1 MRTAIVHVDDAG
13 ISFVIRQNGAKS
25 GVVTGRRWPPS
36 AFRRRSLAV
45 YWIPLNDVGALL
57 WAARLAAVRRATF
70 PVNWRPNPLWRGAL
84 FLTAR
89 PSVLAEG
96 ALAEGG
102 RGDVGVPT
110 IDVVPVAVLVVKV
123 AEVICDAVAETETA
137 VDAAVTRFRWKGIG
151 GVAGD
156 WRGVAIVDVAIVV
169 IAVLVAETFYA
180 NFAADVCVADAN
192 IFVSGWHPG
201 GREDSLNTLDVFDVA
216 GSLLELRRRACWC
229 R

>member
-1 MRTAIVHVDDAG
+1 M
-13 ISFVIRQNGAKS
+13 
-25 GVVTGRRWPPS
+25 
-36 AFRRRSLAV
+36 AV
-45 YWIPLNDVGALL
+45 YWIPLNEVGALL

-102 RGDVGVPT
+102 RGDGGVP
-110 IDVVPVAVLVVKV
+110 IIYVVSVAVLVVKV
-123 AEVICDAVAETETA
+123 AVVICDAVAETETA
-137 VDAAVTRFRWKGIG
+137 VDTAVTRFRWKGID

-169 IAVLVAETFYA
+169 VVVLVAETFEAY
-180 NFAADVCVADAN
+180 FAADVGVADAN
-192 IFVSGWHPG
+192 IFVSGWLSG
-201 GREDSLNTLDVFDVA
+201 GCEDSLNTMDVVDVA
-216 GSLLELRRRACWC
+216 CSLLVLRRRA
-229 R
+229 